1 MRIRQNTMSLKYRH
15 RLGFVRPFGN
25 MDDDLKSQIRKF
37 TIIFVIAAAI
47 FYTAFRFSG
56 IPSEVGTLYYR
67 YAESM
72 LDMQM
77 PYSDFAAEYPPFAMV
92 LILIPGLFSFS
103 SFSYQIAFGLEAY
116 VFLLIGL
123 VCVHRIAGTFSD
135 EPKRF
140 SDLYIILSICL
151 FDFVMD
157 RYDIFPTIMC
167 LAALYFIRFDR
178 MEWAWAMIALGTV
191 TKLYPA
197 LMAPVL
203 LIYLCMNGRKRDALK
218 GVGICLVIGSLSML
232 PFIISDPGSAFMF
245 LTYHMDRG
253 MQVEALASSFLMLF
267 GNLGLIDVG
276 YVFNFG
282 SDNIYGPVPDA
293 VAGCMLYLMFITIMS
308 TYVAYWY
315 ILRKRDSYPM
325 FTAACLAV
333 IMLFM
338 LVNKVLSSQYL
349 VWMIPFVVVMAMFL
363 KPEWKNRTVWMFG
376 ISIALT
382 QINLIV
388 NYALRPVGEPFT
400 LPGILLI
407 MVRNII
413 LVLLFVIV
421 VRTMSGSGDLV
432 PDGEV

>member
-1 MRIRQNTMSLKYRH
+1 
-15 RLGFVRPFGN
+15 
-25 MDDDLKSQIRKF
+25 MDEGLKSQIKKF

-47 FYTAFRFSG
+47 FYTAFKFSG

-72 LDMQM
+72 LDFQM
-77 PYSDFAAEYPPFAMV
+77 PYCDFAAEYPPFAMV

-103 SFSYQIAFGLEAY
+103 PFSYQIAFGLEVY
-116 VFLLIGL
+116 VFLLIGQI
-123 VCVHRIAGTFSD
+123 CIHRIAGTFSD

-167 LAALYFIRFDR
+167 LAALYFIRFDKIR
-178 MEWAWAMIALGTV
+178 WAWAMIALGTV

-197 LMAPVL
+197 LMAPAL
-203 LIYLCMNGRKRDALK
+203 LVYLCMNGRKNDALR
-218 GVGICLVIGSLSML
+218 GIGICLVIGCLSML
-232 PFIISDPGSAFMF
+232 PFVISDLESAFMF

-267 GNLGLIDVG
+267 GNLGLIDIG

-293 VAGCMLYLMFITIMS
+293 VAGCMLYLMFITIIS

-315 ILRKRDSYPM
+315 MLSKREDRESYPM
-325 FTAACLAV
+325 LVATCIAV

-349 VWMIPFVVVMAMFL
+349 VWMIPFIVVMVMFL
-363 KPEWKNRTVWMFG
+363 RPEWRNRTVWMFG

-382 QINLIV
+382 QINLIM

-400 LPGILLI
+400 LPGILLL

-413 LVLLFVIV
+413 LVLMFAVVI
-421 VRTMSGSGDLV
+421 RTMSGSRDLV